1 MSNNDIIKISHVKN
15 VRVRNEHNNVVFPMQ
30 NVLKIY
36 FRNGEIRT
44 LDLFSNRDMTEVNY
58 YKLVETPRTKE
69 KIIFLENKD

>member
-1 MSNNDIIKISHVKN
+1 MSDKDIIKISHVKN

-44 LDLFSNRDMTEVNY
+44 LDLFSNRDMTEINY